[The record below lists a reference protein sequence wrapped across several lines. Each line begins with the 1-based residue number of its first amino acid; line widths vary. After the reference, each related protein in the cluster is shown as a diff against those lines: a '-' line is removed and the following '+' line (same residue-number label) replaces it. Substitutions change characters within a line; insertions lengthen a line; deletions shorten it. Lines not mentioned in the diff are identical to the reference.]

1 MASDRQ
7 PDAARSTPQ
16 QGVGTVAGGGADVPI
31 DVMHGLERERDN
43 LLVLHEALADVERA
57 STRAERLRVL
67 VDAIRQVGYGRVM
80 LTLRDA
86 DLNATMIVCAGLSA
100 GEERFVNDSPAPGH
114 VWQRRLASIERFRIS
129 NSYYLDGT
137 DPWVVE
143 EFGRSE
149 TSANGA
155 LLSTLAPIG
164 GDGWS
169 PHDTLVVPLR
179 AASGRVIATLVLD
192 DPDDRARPSLTR
204 VRTVEL
210 FARQVGAMLAQETLR
225 DLAERRAVRLQKL
238 HEAGSQLARSLDE
251 STILRTLARQTEN
264 VLPGATVLVHA
275 VDEEG
280 VALPVVF
287 QRGREEADP
296 GDAPASMRTLGVLA
310 AETQRVTATDG
321 CIAVPALLA
330 GAVAAV
336 LVVQPSAGER
346 IDAGDTELLLT
357 IGTQAA
363 AAVGNARLYA
373 ESQRQR
379 RQTEALADVAR
390 AVGESLRLDSVLRL
404 ILRHAIALLRT
415 EGATIGLLRGDTVEI
430 VAGSGAG
437 EMMVG
442 TRYPLFGSMSGRAIR
457 TGASIIGD
465 DVRLD
470 PDTRPGTLETA
481 QIRNTI
487 IVPLSSV
494 NGPVGVLTVFNRAD
508 AFAVDDAEVLHRLA
522 DQVAMAV
529 VNARLFE
536 EVAEGTR
543 EWAVAFDAIGSGMV
557 LLDREG
563 RIQRSNARARVLMGV
578 TEPDAIVGH
587 TFHGALFGEPGS
599 CDACVHMTAIREN
612 TVVRGT
618 HGVRSR
624 GLVYDITAAPHPL
637 GGAVVTFDDVTE
649 HRALAERYRRVVETS
664 SDAIVIT
671 DRDHRIAFANPAAIA
686 LFGRGPDLVGQPAAI
701 TVPTD
706 MLELV
711 RDRED
716 RALAGEPQ
724 WYEAA
729 VERPGGDRRVL
740 SITTAPLREL
750 GEVTGIVASLR
761 DVTEE
766 RVRVG
771 ALARSEARYSRL
783 VESASDGIFTL
794 NAEGRF
800 TAVNR
805 SFERAVGRERASL
818 LGETFTG
825 LIDPRDVPAAQRLLL
840 ETIAGERC
848 RGQLRY
854 RSANGDTRHGAV
866 ITSPIVEDE
875 VITGAL
881 GIMRDMTD
889 EIRLAD
895 QLLQQ
900 EKLAAV
906 GQLVSGVAHELNNP
920 LAGVM
925 AFSQLLLASPA
936 ARDPEARRAAETIHR
951 EAQRAA
957 KIVSHLLTFARQQPA
972 ERTETDLNVLVA
984 DTLELRR
991 HALRSAGVEIV
1002 LALDPALPR
1011 SWADPFQL
1019 QQVLLNLLVN
1029 AEQALAAWDG
1039 PRRITV
1045 RTSRAGDQLEL
1056 SVADTGPGIALEK
1069 RDRIF
1074 NPFFTTKPVGQGT
1087 GLGLSIS
1094 DGIARE
1100 HGGRIRVE
1108 SQPGEGATF
1117 ILEIPYSEVPAVPAT
1132 PAAQPIS
1139 APTRPCR
1146 VLVVDDEPSMRSAMS
1161 TFLRSLGHEV
1171 TVASGGF
1178 DARRLLADTEYD
1190 AILLDL
1196 RMGDVSGDVLYHELR
1211 TRDPRQAA
1219 RVVFVTGD
1227 TQSDAARRF
1236 LTEAG
1241 RPSLSKPFQLD
1252 DLATVIA
1259 AVTH

>member
-1 MASDRQ
+1 MAFDRQ
-7 PDAARSTPQ
+7 SDAALGTSPQ
-16 QGVGTVAGGGADVPI
+16 GAEPVVGIVGVP
-31 DVMHGLERERDN
+31 LELMQALQALQRERDH
-43 LLVLHEALADVERA
+43 LLVL
-57 STRAERLRVL
+57 
-67 VDAIRQVGYGRVM
+67 
-80 LTLRDA
+80 
-86 DLNATMIVCAGLSA
+86 N
-100 GEERFVNDSPAPGH
+100 
-114 VWQRRLASIERFRIS
+114 
-129 NSYYLDGT
+129 
-137 DPWVVE
+137 
-143 EFGRSE
+143 
-149 TSANGA
+149 
-155 LLSTLAPIG
+155 
-164 GDGWS
+164 
-169 PHDTLVVPLR
+169 
-179 AASGRVIATLVLD
+179 
-192 DPDDRARPSLTR
+192 
-204 VRTVEL
+204 
-210 FARQVGAMLAQETLR
+210 
-225 DLAERRAVRLQKL
+225 
-238 HEAGSQLARSLDE
+238 EAGSQLARSLDE
-251 STILRTLARQTEN
+251 ATILRTFARQIET
-264 VLPGATVLVHA
+264 VLPGATLLVHA
-275 VDEEG
+275 VDESG
-280 VALPVVF
+280 DAMPRVF
-287 QRGREEADP
+287 QRGRVELDLGE
-296 GDAPASMRTLGVLA
+296 APASMHTLGVVA
-310 AETQRVTATDG
+310 AETQRVVAQDG
-321 CIAVPALLA
+321 CVAVPALLA

-336 LVVQPSAGER
+336 LVVQPAEGDR
-346 IDAGDTELLLT
+346 IDEGHTELLLA

-363 AAVGNARLYA
+363 AAVGNARLFA

-390 AVGESLRLDSVLRL
+390 AVGGSLHLDSVLRL

-415 EGATIGLLRGDTVEI
+415 EGATIGLLRGDTVET
-430 VAGSGAG
+430 VAGGGSG
-437 EMMVG
+437 ETMIG
-442 TRYPLFGSMSGRAIR
+442 TRYPLFRSMSGRAIR
-457 TGASIIGD
+457 TGASIISD
-465 DVRLD
+465 DVHLD
-470 PDTRPGTLETA
+470 PDTLPGASEPTQL
-481 QIRNTI
+481 RNAI

-508 AFAVDDAEVLHRLA
+508 AFVVDDAEVLHRIA

-578 TEPDAIVGH
+578 TDADVIVGH
-587 TFHGALFGEPGS
+587 SFHESLFGESGS
-599 CDACVHMTAIREN
+599 CEACVHMTAMREK

-624 GLVYDITAAPHPL
+624 GVVYDITAAPHPL

-671 DRDHRIAFANPAAIA
+671 DGDHRIAFANPAAIA

-701 TVPTD
+701 TVPHD

-724 WYEAA
+724 FYEAA
-729 VERPGGDRRVL
+729 VERPDGARRVL

-766 RVRVG
+766 RIRVG
-771 ALARSEARYSRL
+771 ALARSEERYSSL

-818 LGETFTG
+818 VGESFTA
-825 LIDPRDVPAAQRLLL
+825 LLDPRDVPAAQRLLL
-840 ETIAGERC
+840 ETIAGARC

-854 RSANGDTRHGAV
+854 RSADGDTRHGSV
-866 ITSPIVEDE
+866 ITSPLVEDDT
-875 VITGAL
+875 ITGAL

-889 EIRLAD
+889 EIRLAE

-957 KIVSHLLTFARQQPA
+957 KIVSHLLTFARQQPP
-972 ERTETDLNVLVA
+972 ERTETDLNALVT

-991 HALRSAGVEIV
+991 HALRSAEVEVV
-1002 LALDPALPR
+1002 LALDTALPR

-1019 QQVLLNLLVN
+1019 QQVLLNLIVN
-1029 AEQALAAWDG
+1029 AEQALATWDG
-1039 PRRITV
+1039 MRRITV
-1045 RTSRAGDQLEL
+1045 RTSRTDDQLEL

-1117 ILEIPYSEVPAVPAT
+1117 ILELPYTRA
-1132 PAAQPIS
+1132 PAAPEAAPPKPPS
-1139 APTRPCR
+1139 APTPPRR
-1146 VLVVDDEPSMRSAMS
+1146 VLVVDDEPSMRTAMS

-1171 TVASGGF
+1171 TVASGGLH
-1178 DARRLLADTEYD
+1178 ARRLLANAEYD

-1211 TRDPRQAA
+1211 TRDPEQAA

-1227 TQSDAARRF
+1227 THSDAARRF
-1236 LTEAG
+1236 LHEAG

>member
-1 MASDRQ
+1 MTLDRLSG
-7 PDAARSTPQ
+7 AAHGTAPV
-16 QGVGTVAGGGADVPI
+16 GVDPVARDDGVPAEI
-31 DVMHGLERERDN
+31 ESLRRERDR
-43 LLVLHEALADVERA
+43 LLRLHE
-57 STRAERLRVL
+57 S
-67 VDAIRQVGYGRVM
+67 
-80 LTLRDA
+80 
-86 DLNATMIVCAGLSA
+86 
-100 GEERFVNDSPAPGH
+100 
-114 VWQRRLASIERFRIS
+114 
-129 NSYYLDGT
+129 
-137 DPWVVE
+137 
-143 EFGRSE
+143 
-149 TSANGA
+149 
-155 LLSTLAPIG
+155 
-164 GDGWS
+164 
-169 PHDTLVVPLR
+169 
-179 AASGRVIATLVLD
+179 
-192 DPDDRARPSLTR
+192 
-204 VRTVEL
+204 
-210 FARQVGAMLAQETLR
+210 
-225 DLAERRAVRLQKL
+225 
-238 HEAGSQLARSLDE
+238 GSQLARSLDE
-251 STILRTLARQTEN
+251 TTILRTFARHARAL
-264 VLPGATVLVHA
+264 VPGALIVAHA
-275 VDEEG
+275 VDESGAVRPRVHLRGDEEL
-280 VALPVVF
+280 VAS
-287 QRGREEADP
+287 Q
-296 GDAPASMRTLGVLA
+296 APEPMRAIASAA
-310 AETQRVTATDG
+310 AEAQRL
-321 CIAVPALLA
+321 IAEHGLVAIPALLS
-330 GAVAAV
+330 GTVAAV
-336 LVVQPSAGER
+336 LVLEPPVGALIR
-346 IDAGDTELLLT
+346 DDDTELLLT

-363 AAVGNARLYA
+363 IAVGNARLFA

-390 AVGESLRLDSVLRL
+390 AVGESLQLSSVMRL
-404 ILRHAIALLRT
+404 ILRHASALLRT
-415 EGATIGLLRGDTVEI
+415 QGATIGLLRGDSVET
-430 VAGSGAG
+430 VAGVGAG
-437 EMMVG
+437 EALIG
-442 TRYPLFGSMSGRAIR
+442 TRFPLFGSMKGRAIR

-470 PDTRPGTLETA
+470 PDAFPAAIEA
-481 QIRNTI
+481 AHIRNTI

-494 NGPVGVLTVFNRAD
+494 NGPVGALMVFNRAD
-508 AFAVDDAEVLHRLA
+508 AFVVDDAEVLHRLA

-536 EVAEGTR
+536 EVAEATR
-543 EWAVAFDAIGSGMV
+543 EWAVAFDAIGTGMV

-563 RIQRSNARARVLMGV
+563 RIQRSNARARVLIGV
-578 TEPDAIVGH
+578 DDPDAIVGR
-587 TFHGALFGEPGS
+587 TFHGELFGEQGP
-599 CDACVHMTAIREN
+599 CEACVHMTAIREH

-618 HGVRSR
+618 HGVRTR
-624 GLVYDITAAPHPL
+624 GVVYDITAAPHPF
-637 GGAVVTFDDVTE
+637 GGVVVTFDDVTE

-671 DRDHRIAFANPAAIA
+671 DREHHIAFANPAAIE
-686 LFGRGPDLVGQPAAI
+686 LFGRGADLVGQPAAI
-701 TVPTD
+701 TVPND

-729 VERPGGDRRVL
+729 VVRPDGSRRVL

-750 GEVTGIVASLR
+750 GEVTGVVASLR

-766 RVRVG
+766 RERVS
-771 ALARSEARYSRL
+771 ALARSEAQYARL
-783 VESASDGIFTL
+783 VESASDGIFTV
-794 NAEGRF
+794 NPDGRF

-805 SFERAVGRERASL
+805 AFERAVGRARGSL
-818 LGETFTG
+818 LGESLTE
-825 LIDPRDVPAAQRLLL
+825 LIDPRDVAAAQRLLQ

-854 RSANGDTRHGAV
+854 RSAQGEMRHGAV
-866 ITSPIVEDE
+866 ITSPIVENE
-875 VITGAL
+875 RITGAL

-925 AFSQLLLASPA
+925 AYSQLLLASLA
-936 ARDPEARRAAETIHR
+936 ARDVESRSAAETIHR
-951 EAQRAA
+951 EAKRAA

-972 ERTETDLNVLVA
+972 ERVETDLNEMVT

-991 HALRSAGVEIV
+991 YALRSVGIEVT
-1002 LALDPALPR
+1002 LALDAALPR
-1011 SWADPFQL
+1011 TWADPFQL

-1029 AEQALAAWDG
+1029 AEQALASWSG

-1045 RTSRAGDQLEL
+1045 QTSRTADLL
-1056 SVADTGPGIALEK
+1056 VLTVADTGPGIARESL
-1069 RDRIF
+1069 DRIF
-1074 NPFFTTKPVGQGT
+1074 NPFYTTKPVGQGT

-1117 ILEIPYSEVPAVPAT
+1117 ILEIPYVEAPRTPE
-1132 PAAQPIS
+1132 PAAA
-1139 APTRPCR
+1139 APTSVERAAPRR
-1146 VLVVDDEPSMRSAMS
+1146 VLIVDDEPSMRSAMAA
-1161 TFLRSLGHEV
+1161 FLRSLGHEV
-1171 TVASGGF
+1171 IVATGGP
-1178 DARRLLADTEYD
+1178 DARQLLANGGYD

-1196 RMGDVSGDVLYHELR
+1196 RMGELGGDVLYRELR
-1211 TRDPRQAA
+1211 ARDPEQAA

-1227 TQSDAARRF
+1227 AQSDAARRF
-1236 LTEAG
+1236 LSEAG

>member
-1 MASDRQ
+1 MALDRH
-7 PDAARSTPQ
+7 PDAARSTPPR
-16 QGVGTVAGGGADVPI
+16 GADFGAGAVDVPF
-31 DVMHGLERERDN
+31 DVEQGLERERDD
-43 LLVLHEALADVERA
+43 LLL
-57 STRAERLRVL
+57 
-67 VDAIRQVGYGRVM
+67 
-80 LTLRDA
+80 
-86 DLNATMIVCAGLSA
+86 
-100 GEERFVNDSPAPGH
+100 
-114 VWQRRLASIERFRIS
+114 
-129 NSYYLDGT
+129 
-137 DPWVVE
+137 
-143 EFGRSE
+143 
-149 TSANGA
+149 
-155 LLSTLAPIG
+155 
-164 GDGWS
+164 
-169 PHDTLVVPLR
+169 
-179 AASGRVIATLVLD
+179 
-192 DPDDRARPSLTR
+192 
-204 VRTVEL
+204 
-210 FARQVGAMLAQETLR
+210 
-225 DLAERRAVRLQKL
+225 L

-251 STILRTLARQTEN
+251 PTILRTFARLTEKI
-264 VLPGATVLVHA
+264 LPGATVLVHA
-275 VDEEG
+275 VDDAG
-280 VALPVVF
+280 TALACVY
-287 QRGREEADP
+287 QRGREEDDP
-296 GDAPASMRTLGVLA
+296 SQASVHMRALA
-310 AETQRVTATDG
+310 GAAAASQRVATGEG
-321 CIAVPALLA
+321 CVAIPALLA

-336 LVVQPSAGER
+336 LVVQPAAGER
-346 IDAGDTELLLT
+346 IAGGDTHLLLI
-357 IGTQAA
+357 IGTQVA
-363 AAVGNARLYA
+363 AAVANARLYA

-390 AVGESLRLDSVLRL
+390 AVSESLHLDSVLRL

-415 EGATIGLLRGDTVEI
+415 EGATIGLLRGDTVETI
-430 VAGSGAG
+430 AGAGSG
-437 EMMVG
+437 EVLVG
-442 TRYPLFGSMSGRAIR
+442 ARFPLFGSMHGRAIR
-457 TGASIIGD
+457 TGASIVGD

-470 PDTRPGTLETA
+470 PDDFRSTVEMA

-508 AFAVDDAEVLHRLA
+508 PFAVDDAEILHRLA

-543 EWAVAFDAIGSGMV
+543 EWAVAFDAIGNGMV
-557 LLDREG
+557 LLDRDG
-563 RIQRSNARARVLMGV
+563 RIQRSNARARVLMHV
-578 TEPDAIVGH
+578 TEPDEIVGRS
-587 TFHGALFGEPGS
+587 FHGALFGEQRPCES
-599 CDACVHMTAIREN
+599 CVHMRAIREN
-612 TVVRGT
+612 TLVRGT

-624 GLVYDITAAPHPL
+624 GVVYDITAAPHPL

-671 DRDHRIAFANPAAIA
+671 DRDHRIAFANPAAIE
-686 LFGRGPDLVGQPAAI
+686 LFGRGPDLIGQPASI
-701 TVPTD
+701 TVPRD

-711 RDRED
+711 RERED
-716 RALAGEPQ
+716 RALAGQPQ
-724 WYEAA
+724 WYESA
-729 VERPGGDRRVL
+729 VERPDGEQRVL

-766 RVRVG
+766 RVRVS
-771 ALARSEARYSRL
+771 ALARSEARYTRL
-783 VESASDGIFTL
+783 VESAADGIFTVDT
-794 NAEGRF
+794 EGRF

-818 LGETFTG
+818 LGASLTE
-825 LIDPRDVPAAQRLLL
+825 LIDPRDAAAAQRLLM
-840 ETIAGERC
+840 ETVAGERC

-854 RSANGDTRHGAV
+854 RSAAGEIRHGSV
-866 ITSPIVEDE
+866 ITSPIVEDDA
-875 VITGAL
+875 ITGAL

-925 AFSQLLLASPA
+925 AFSELLLASPA
-936 ARDPEARRAAETIHR
+936 SHDPEARRAAETIHR
-951 EAQRAA
+951 EAKRAA
-957 KIVSHLLTFARQQPA
+957 KIVSHLLTFARQQPP
-972 ERTETDLNVLVA
+972 ERTETNLNELA
-984 DTLELRR
+984 SDTLELRR
-991 HALRSAGVEIV
+991 YALRSAGIDVV
-1002 LALDPALPR
+1002 VALDDALPR

-1019 QQVLLNLLVN
+1019 QQVLLNLLIN
-1029 AEQALAAWDG
+1029 AEQALAGWEG

-1045 RTSRAGDQLEL
+1045 RTSRVGDQLEL

-1117 ILEIPYSEVPAVPAT
+1117 ILEIPYTEAPSVPVADSPKRG
-1132 PAAQPIS
+1132 AAPG
-1139 APTRPCR
+1139 APRR

-1171 TVASGGF
+1171 TVASGGLE
-1178 DARRLLADTEYD
+1178 ARRLLAEGEFD

-1196 RMGDVSGDVLYHELR
+1196 RMGDVGGDVLYHELR
-1211 TRDPRQAA
+1211 SRDAKLAA

-1227 TQSDAARRF
+1227 TQGESARRF

-1241 RPSLSKPFQLD
+1241 RPILRKPFQLD

>member
-1 MASDRQ
+1 MR
-7 PDAARSTPQ
+7 
-16 QGVGTVAGGGADVPI
+16 
-31 DVMHGLERERDN
+31 
-43 LLVLHEALADVERA
+43 AL
-57 STRAERLRVL
+57 
-67 VDAIRQVGYGRVM
+67 
-80 LTLRDA
+80 
-86 DLNATMIVCAGLSA
+86 
-100 GEERFVNDSPAPGH
+100 
-114 VWQRRLASIERFRIS
+114 
-129 NSYYLDGT
+129 
-137 DPWVVE
+137 
-143 EFGRSE
+143 
-149 TSANGA
+149 
-155 LLSTLAPIG
+155 
-164 GDGWS
+164 
-169 PHDTLVVPLR
+169 
-179 AASGRVIATLVLD
+179 
-192 DPDDRARPSLTR
+192 
-204 VRTVEL
+204 
-210 FARQVGAMLAQETLR
+210 
-225 DLAERRAVRLQKL
+225 
-238 HEAGSQLARSLDE
+238 
-251 STILRTLARQTEN
+251 
-264 VLPGATVLVHA
+264 GAT
-275 VDEEG
+275 
-280 VALPVVF
+280 
-287 QRGREEADP
+287 
-296 GDAPASMRTLGVLA
+296 A
-310 AETQRVTATDG
+310 AETQRVATGDG

-336 LVVQPSAGER
+336 LVVQPSAGQR
-346 IDAGDTELLLT
+346 IDADDTELLLT
-357 IGTQAA
+357 IGAQAA

-415 EGATIGLLRGDTVEI
+415 EGATIGLLRGDTVET
-430 VAGSGAG
+430 VAGVGAG
-437 EMMVG
+437 ESMIG
-442 TRYPLFGSMSGRAIR
+442 TRFPLFGSMSGRAIR
-457 TGASIIGD
+457 TGASIVGD

-470 PDTRPGTLETA
+470 PDAFPGSSETA
-481 QIRNTI
+481 EIRNTI

-508 AFAVDDAEVLHRLA
+508 AFTVDDAEVLHRLA

-536 EVAEGTR
+536 EVAEATR

-563 RIQRSNARARVLMGV
+563 RIQRSNARARALMGV
-578 TEPDAIVGH
+578 TDPNAIVGRP
-587 TFHGALFGEPGS
+587 FHRALFGETGT
-599 CDACVHMTAIREN
+599 CDACVHMAAIREQ

-618 HGVRSR
+618 HGVRER
-624 GLVYDITAAPHPL
+624 GIVYDITAAPHPL

-671 DRDHRIAFANPAAIA
+671 DRDHRIAFANPAAIE

-701 TVPTD
+701 TVPAD
-706 MLELV
+706 MLDLV

-724 WYEAA
+724 FYEAA
-729 VERPGGDRRVL
+729 VERPDGERRVV
-740 SITTAPLREL
+740 SITNAPLREL

-761 DVTEE
+761 DSTNE
-766 RVRVG
+766 RR
-771 ALARSEARYSRL
+771 ARDAMARSEARYSRL
-783 VESASDGIFTL
+783 VESASDGIFTVSTD
-794 NAEGRF
+794 GRF

-805 SFERAVGRERASL
+805 SFERAVGRSRADL
-818 LGETFTG
+818 LGASFAD
-825 LIDPRDVPAAQRLLL
+825 LIDPRDIPAARRLLDA
-840 ETIAGERC
+840 TIAGERC

-854 RSANGDTRHGAV
+854 RSWSGEMRHGSV
-866 ITSPIVEDE
+866 ITSPIVEDDA
-875 VITGAL
+875 IAGAL
-881 GIMRDMTD
+881 GIMRDMTE

-925 AFSQLLLASPA
+925 AFSQLLLSSPA
-936 ARDPEARRAAETIHR
+936 GRDAEARSAAETIHR
-951 EAQRAA
+951 EAKRAA

-972 ERTETDLNVLVA
+972 EMAETDLNVLVT

-991 HALRSAGVEIV
+991 YALRSAGIEAA
-1002 LALDPALPR
+1002 LALDPSLPR
-1011 SWADPFQL
+1011 TWADPFQL

-1029 AEQALAAWDG
+1029 AEQALASWEG

-1045 RTSRAGDQLEL
+1045 RTSRSGAQLV
-1056 SVADTGPGIALEK
+1056 VAVIDTGPGIALEK

-1100 HGGRIRVE
+1100 HGGRVRVE

-1117 ILEIPYSEVPAVPAT
+1117 ILEIPYTEVPSVPMAA
-1132 PAAQPIS
+1132 PAERSSGPVQ
-1139 APTRPCR
+1139 RRR

-1161 TFLRSLGHEV
+1161 AFLRSLGHDV
-1171 TVASGGF
+1171 SIASGGA
-1178 DARRLLADTEYD
+1178 DARRLLADGAYD
-1190 AILLDL
+1190 AIVLDL
-1196 RMGDVSGDVLYHELR
+1196 RMGDGGGDALYHELR
-1211 TRDPRQAA
+1211 ARDPEQAA

-1241 RPSLSKPFQLD
+1241 QPSLSKPFQLD

>member
-1 MASDRQ
+1 MALDRQ
-7 PDAARSTPQ
+7 IDARGTPPP
-16 QGVGTVAGGGADVPI
+16 GGGSVAAGVSLEL
-31 DVMHGLERERDN
+31 VQGLQRERDHL
-43 LLVLHEALADVERA
+43 LLVR
-57 STRAERLRVL
+57 
-67 VDAIRQVGYGRVM
+67 
-80 LTLRDA
+80 
-86 DLNATMIVCAGLSA
+86 
-100 GEERFVNDSPAPGH
+100 
-114 VWQRRLASIERFRIS
+114 
-129 NSYYLDGT
+129 
-137 DPWVVE
+137 
-143 EFGRSE
+143 
-149 TSANGA
+149 
-155 LLSTLAPIG
+155 
-164 GDGWS
+164 
-169 PHDTLVVPLR
+169 
-179 AASGRVIATLVLD
+179 
-192 DPDDRARPSLTR
+192 
-204 VRTVEL
+204 
-210 FARQVGAMLAQETLR
+210 
-225 DLAERRAVRLQKL
+225 
-238 HEAGSQLARSLDE
+238 EAGSQFARSLDE
-251 STILRTLARQTEN
+251 ATILRTFARQIASIF
-264 VLPGATVLVHA
+264 PGATVLVHR
-275 VDEEG
+275 VDESG
-280 VALPVVF
+280 VPSPFVYL
-287 QRGREEADP
+287 QSREDH
-296 GDAPASMRTLGVLA
+296 DASLAPDSMCVLGIA
-310 AETQRVTATDG
+310 AAAAQRVTTRDG
-321 CIAVPALLA
+321 CVGVPALLA

-336 LVVQPSAGER
+336 LVVRPAAGER
-346 IDAGDTELLLT
+346 IDAGETELLLT

-390 AVGESLRLDSVLRL
+390 AVSESLRLDSVLRL

-415 EGATIGLLRGDTVEI
+415 EGATIGLLRGDTVETI
-430 VAGSGAG
+430 AGADAG
-437 EMMVG
+437 EAIVG
-442 TRYPLFGSMSGRAIR
+442 TRFPLFGSMNGRAIR
-457 TGASIIGD
+457 TGSSIVGN

-470 PDTRPGTLETA
+470 PDAYLGTRGTA

-494 NGPVGVLTVFNRAD
+494 HGPVGVLTVFNRAE
-508 AFAVDDAEVLHRLA
+508 AFTVDDAEVLHRLA

-543 EWAVAFDAIGSGMV
+543 EWAVAFDAIGMGMV

-578 TEPDAIVGH
+578 AEPDAIIGRP
-587 TFHGALFGEPGS
+587 FHVALFGEAGT
-599 CDACVHMTAIREN
+599 CEACVHMAAIREQ

-624 GLVYDITAAPHPL
+624 GVVYDITAAPHPL

-649 HRALAERYRRVVETS
+649 HRALEERYRRVVETS

-671 DRDHRIAFANPAAIA
+671 DRDYRIAFANPAAIE
-686 LFGRGPDLVGQPAAI
+686 LFGRGPDLIGQPAAI
-701 TVPTD
+701 TVPDD
-706 MLELV
+706 MLAMV

-724 WYEAA
+724 SYEAA
-729 VERPGGDRRVL
+729 VQRPDGGRRVL

-761 DVTEE
+761 DITEE

-771 ALARSEARYSRL
+771 ALARSEERYTRL
-783 VESASDGIFTL
+783 VESASDGIFTVSSD
-794 NAEGRF
+794 GRF

-805 SFERAVGRERASL
+805 SFERAVGRKRTSL
-818 LGETFTG
+818 LGESLTS
-825 LIDPRDVPAAQRLLL
+825 LVDERDVPVAQRLLL
-840 ETIAGERC
+840 DTIAGERC

-854 RSANGDTRHGAV
+854 RSAKGEIRHGAV
-866 ITSPIVEDE
+866 ITSPVVEDGS
-875 VITGAL
+875 ITGAL

-889 EIRLAD
+889 EMRLAE

-936 ARDPEARRAAETIHR
+936 ARDAEARSAAETIHR

-972 ERTETDLNVLVA
+972 ERTETDLNALVA

-991 HALRSAGVEIV
+991 HALRSHGIEVAV
-1002 LALDPALPR
+1002 ALDPALPH
-1011 SWADPFQL
+1011 SWADGFQL

-1029 AEQALAAWDG
+1029 AEQALAAWSG

-1045 RTSRAGDQLEL
+1045 RTARVGDQLEL
-1056 SVADTGPGIALEK
+1056 TVADTGPGIALEK

-1094 DGIARE
+1094 DGIVRE

-1117 ILEIPYSEVPAVPAT
+1117 VVEIPLTEIPRAPAT
-1132 PAAQPIS
+1132 IQAEPRDEQRTP
-1139 APTRPCR
+1139 RR
-1146 VLVVDDEPSMRSAMS
+1146 VLIVDDEPSMRSAMS
-1161 TFLRSLGHEV
+1161 AFLRSLGHDV
-1171 TVASGGF
+1171 KVASGGF
-1178 DARRLLADTEYD
+1178 DARDLLANEKFD

-1211 TRDPRQAA
+1211 SRDPRQAG

-1236 LTEAG
+1236 LSEAG